1 MGDLDSQSGVFYEL
15 CSMIVHLLRIPPL
28 PLPFPTLTNV
38 GLSSSKTTSPAA
50 FGSLFLGISV
60 ALMLFGS
67 LTFFIGFILMPLV
80 IGLVLLFYFAGFVS
94 ILSEFGRSILCPDPL
109 KNGPGKSLLP
119 ELPFWG
125 YNFDSIVKVFCLFCL
140 KLFCVILYVSWFRR
154 HHVYFFFWV
163 LIWAAWNYEA
173 EAYD

>member
-1 MGDLDSQSGVFYEL
+1 MRDQDPQSSVFYEL
-15 CSMIVHLLRIPPL
+15 YSMIVHILRTPPM

-38 GLSSSKTTSPAA
+38 GPSYKTISPAA
-50 FGSLFLGISV
+50 FGSLFIGISV

-94 ILSEFGRSILCPDPL
+94 SLSELGRSILCPVESQ

-119 ELPFWG
+119 ELPF
-125 YNFDSIVKVFCLFCL
+125 
-140 KLFCVILYVSWFRR
+140 
-154 HHVYFFFWV
+154 
-163 LIWAAWNYEA
+163 
-173 EAYD
+173 